1 MIHSEYKKNAPPPPL
16 IIEDLKLL
24 IQISLQNRSI
34 IFRTHARLQ
43 GKERRISFED
53 FKYVSVNGRFE
64 EPPSYNEARKNWKY
78 ELTGENLDDVTT
90 TFVIAV
96 SNDQKFVTVITCF

>member
-1 MIHSEYKKNAPPPPL
+1 MIHSEDKKNAPPSPL
-16 IIEDLKLL
+16 TIEELKLL
-24 IQISLQNRSI
+24 IQTSLQSRSI

-64 EPPSYNEARKNWKY
+64 EPPCYNKSMQNWKY
-78 ELTGENLDDVTT
+78 YLTGEDLDDVTT

-96 SNDQKFVTVITCF
+96 SNDQKCVTVITCF